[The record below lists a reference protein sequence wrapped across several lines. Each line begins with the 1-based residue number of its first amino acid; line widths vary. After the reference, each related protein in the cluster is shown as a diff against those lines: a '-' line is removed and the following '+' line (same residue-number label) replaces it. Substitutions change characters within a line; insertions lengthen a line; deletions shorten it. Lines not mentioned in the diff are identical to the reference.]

1 MEIIYKIAAGSISA
15 VIIITTLRSQNKEIA
30 LVLSLA
36 ACAVLALGGI
46 KLFQTAVEYLDE
58 MRGIAQ
64 IKSAELSPLIK
75 VCGISALVQI
85 SATFCREAGE
95 SAVGKMVE
103 LCGGVA
109 AVCAMLPLLNSV
121 LKLIQDL
128 LGG

>member
-1 MEIIYKIAAGSISA
+1 MEIIYKIVAGSVSA

-36 ACAVLALGGI
+36 VCTVLTLAGMQ
-46 KLFQTAVEYLDE
+46 LFQTAVDYLDE

-85 SATFCREAGE
+85 SAAFCTEAGE
-95 SAVGKMVE
+95 TAVGKIVE
-103 LCGGVA
+103 LCGSVA
-109 AVCAMLPLLNSV
+109 AVCAMLPLLDSV
-121 LKLIQDL
+121 LKLVQDI